1 MFTGIVEELGP
12 VRAVDAADG
21 GARIEI
27 DVPPRSSTTPRSA
40 RRSR

>member
-12 VRAVDAADG
+12 VRAIAPHEG
-21 GARIEI
+21 GARLEI
-27 DVPPRSSTTPRSA
+27 ACTDGARRRASSA